1 MVRFK
6 DLADT
11 GITVLSKQDSQK
23 RVVIGVIGHD
33 IHAVANRILAVVLE
47 DAGFAVYNL
56 RTNNTIGDFVDAV
69 LEVEADAVLM
79 SSLNGEG
86 ENWCSEFRERL
97 ADVGFGDIL
106 VYIGGNL
113 VVGEADESVVVKRF
127 QSWGF
132 DRVFYGAADL
142 NQVINL
148 LQEDLIHGV
157 PAKR

>member
-1 MVRFK
+1 V
-6 DLADT
+6 AGTDT
-11 GITVLSKQDSQK
+11 GKTALPQQDSRK

-33 IHAVANRILAVVLE
+33 IHAVANRVLAVVLE
-47 DAGFAVYNL
+47 DAGFFVCNL

-86 ENWCSEFRERL
+86 ENWCSGFRARMVEE
-97 ADVGFGDIL
+97 GFGDIL
-106 VYIGGNL
+106 LYIGGNL
-113 VVGEADESVVVKRF
+113 VVGEADESVVVNRF

-142 NQVINL
+142 NQVISL
-148 LQEDLIHGV
+148 LQEDLAHGV
-157 PAKR
+157 PA